1 MSDDLLIDE
10 PVRRRWFPRWFGR
23 GSGGTA
29 GSGGADRSRLWR
41 LMKWL
46 GVLLLAVIVLYYP
59 VGMVLTHK
67 INDDTSFAAPPVEPG
82 ASQAV
87 ALAAALIDREVNK
100 TAWPAN
106 DPFFLPGWALD
117 NMPNYQRGM
126 LGALKRFAI
135 ELQDQIGRNRGTSSA
150 DPDLQAATSALNY
163 SPTAWVWNPSI
174 SLMPTVTSEAQYR
187 QGMRALLSY
196 NARLAKGTA
205 VFERRTDNLVATLD
219 RIGKD
224 LGAASE
230 RTNQQIDES
239 SGSWIDFY
247 ADDVFYQN
255 KGLLY
260 ADALLLRDLGK
271 DFGDILKEKG
281 AQQIWDRMVDSMLE
295 GAQLRPWIVINGR
308 PDALMQPN
316 HLAAQGFYLIRA
328 RAQLEELNDVLI
340 K

>member
-1 MSDDLLIDE
+1 VGGGSAGE
-10 PVRRRWFPRWFGR
+10 ARRGR
-23 GSGGTA
+23 I
-29 GSGGADRSRLWR
+29 WR
-41 LMKWL
+41 LVKWL
-46 GVLLLAVIVLYYP
+46 GIALGAVVLLYYP
-59 VGMVLTHK
+59 VGMVVINK
-67 INDDTSFAAPPVEPG
+67 IDDDPNFAAPTVSVG

-87 ALAAALIDREVNK
+87 AVAAALIDREVNQH
-100 TAWPAN
+100 AWPAN

-126 LGALKRFAI
+126 IGALKRFSI

-163 SPTAWVWNPSI
+163 SPDVWIWNPGT
-174 SLMPTVTSEAQYR
+174 SLMPTATSEEQYR
-187 QGMRALLSY
+187 QGLKALLSY
-196 NARLAKGTA
+196 NARLVAGKA
-205 VFERRTDNLVATLD
+205 VFERRADNLLSTLD

-224 LGAASE
+224 LGSASE
-230 RTNQQIDES
+230 RTNQQIAQS
-239 SGSWIDFY
+239 SGSWFDFY

-271 DFGDILKEKG
+271 DFADILKEKG
-281 AQQIWDRMVDSMLE
+281 AQNIWDRMIASLLE
-295 GAQLRPWIVINGR
+295 GAALRPWIVINGR